1 MLSARFDF
9 SLRNPFVAGHRV
21 GGRALL
27 PGLAYADLVLQGF
40 GGHGHPYAGLELRN
54 TTLFAPLAVE
64 PDSRV
69 PLTLTAREHRAGAW
83 SVDLSS
89 GPVQYAAA
97 EVRTV
102 GPAGFAGRGL
112 DPAAERARAQHSFDL
127 ADVYRHCRGQGLEH
141 SGVMQVLGTVHRSA
155 DGVFAELS
163 LPDEALPDAG
173 EFLAH
178 PALLDAAAVAA
189 GHALS
194 LDEPHQALHLP
205 MCYESFRITAP
216 LTRTCLARVPADS
229 VRRQGGLLT
238 LSFEFFDASGR
249 QIAELS
255 GFTSKPERAPHG
267 GASAGSAAPVSARAG
282 EDWDAVLRAELA
294 AELGTAAP
302 AVDPRAGFYE
312 MGLDSAAL
320 LRLVHALQRRL
331 DTTLPPT
338 LLFEHTTVH
347 DLAGWLTAH
356 HPAPAGPARTP
367 VAPAAAAPA
376 PAPQTPAPSTAPAAT
391 ARAGRDPVADS
402 PDLAVV
408 GLSGRY
414 PGAYDLDAFWRNLR
428 AGADCVTPVPA
439 ERWDRA
445 AYGGGRRGEIGHNY
459 CDFGGFIEDAD
470 KFDPLFFS
478 ISPREAVAVD
488 PLERLFLEHSWAAL
502 EDAGHT
508 RSSLCG
514 PVGVYVGAMFQ
525 DYPLLAAEG
534 TTPEGRRVGLG
545 AGGASI
551 ANRVSYFCGFTGPSM
566 MVDTAC
572 SGSLTALHLAA
583 RALRDGEVDAAL
595 VGGVNLSLHPNKYL
609 LLSQGEFLSE
619 TGRCAAFGEGADG
632 MVPGEGVGVLLLKRL
647 ADAERDGD
655 HVYGLVKG
663 TAVNHGGRTGG
674 FTVPGPQ
681 AQQQVIEAALADAR
695 IDPRTV
701 TCVEAHGTGTALGD
715 PIEVAGLA
723 RALGSPQDRA
733 PECAL
738 GSVKS
743 GIGHLEAAAGVAGVT
758 KALLQLHHRQLVPT
772 LHADPAAGQLGL
784 EGTRF
789 RISGGLRP
797 WKRPFVDGREQP
809 LRAGV
814 SSFGAGGSNA
824 HVVLEEYR
832 DTRGGQEA
840 GDENAGPALVVLSA
854 RDEDRL
860 RASAERL
867 RAYLAAAGDP
877 SAAGGPDPV
886 LDRLGALAARIAGRP
901 TGAIAPEADL
911 AVEGFDSVARARL
924 LLAVGR
930 EYGVSP
936 APTTAED
943 HSTLARLARHLRT
956 EHGVGGTGAPVPAVA
971 EAPRALPS
979 VHAVAYTLLVGREAR
994 EERLALVVRD
1004 TAELVAELD
1013 AYLDGRPSARR
1024 HRGSTASERSA
1035 RVRETA
1041 GAAADGLLAAAVAGG
1056 DLDEVAQLWVSGLAP
1071 DPGLLHP
1078 RPPVRVPLP
1087 SYPFARERY
1096 WITDVL
1102 TGPRPAGAAPAASGQ
1117 PPAGPPAVPS
1127 LLAAVEE
1134 DVVTRPRV
1142 YEVESSMRELAEYQ
1156 DTVAAL
1162 SRICRVSLL
1171 AAFREMG
1178 ALRVAGEH
1186 TTRRRL
1192 REQLSVAGRHDRLFD
1207 ALLGLLEEA
1216 GYLRLDGEEVTV
1228 AAVDEHDLQAEVDG
1242 LAAEKRALL
1251 DRAPDND
1258 GLLTVLDNCLQAY
1271 PEVLADRRDPLDV
1284 LFPGGSFAQMDAIY
1298 KNQQQTNALMA
1309 EAVRSYVARR
1319 VAADP
1324 AARVTVLEIGAGTGG
1339 TSRGVLAAVA
1349 PYAEH
1354 LRYHYTDLGS
1364 SFVQYGAAEYGSHG
1378 FVEFRQLDIERSPAE
1393 QGFEPG
1399 SVDVVVAS
1407 NVLHATRS
1415 IHRTLTHAKS
1425 VMRPGGMIALFEVT
1439 RLHELLTIAFGLL
1452 EGWWAFE
1459 DTDRLPGSPLLSA
1472 PMWRRAMERAGF
1484 RGMRVLSGMPLRED
1498 RLSESVLLAESEGRP
1513 VEDAA
1518 PAPVGVRPV
1527 PAPAAPVPAAAP
1539 APAPVAPVPVAAP
1552 APAPDPV
1559 PVPVPTASAPLPA
1572 TPAPAEGVAANDL
1585 EALIDEAWKEVLGV
1599 DRIRPTDTFQDL
1611 GGDSIMASRIK
1622 ARLNNALPFEL
1633 ELRELLTATTVREM
1647 ALQAEAEIIER
1658 IDELPEDAVLAMTT
1672 D

>member
-54 TTLFAPLAVE
+54 TTLFAPLTVD
-64 PDSRV
+64 PDGRV
-69 PLTLTAREHRAGAW
+69 PLSLAAREHRAGAW
-83 SVDLSS
+83 SVELSS

-97 EVRTV
+97 EVRTA

-112 DPAAERARAQHSFDL
+112 DPAAERARAHHSFDL
-127 ADVYRHCRGQGLEH
+127 ADVYRHCRSQGLEH
-141 SGVMQVLGTVHRSA
+141 SGVMRALGTVHRCA
-155 DGVFAELS
+155 DGVLAELS
-163 LPDEALPDAG
+163 LPGEALPDAG

-178 PALLDAAAVAA
+178 PTLLDAAAVAA

-194 LDEPHQALHLP
+194 LDEPQQALHLP

-216 LTRTCLARVPADS
+216 LTGNCLARVPADS

-238 LSFEFFDASGR
+238 LSIEFFDAAGR
-249 QIAELS
+249 QVAELT
-255 GFTSKPERAPHG
+255 GFTSKPERTPHR
-267 GASAGSAAPVSARAG
+267 GAATGATAPVSGWAG
-282 EDWDAVLRAELA
+282 EDWEAVLRAELS
-294 AELGTAAP
+294 AELGTPAP
-302 AVDPRAGFYE
+302 SVDPRAGFYE

-347 DLAGWLTAH
+347 DLAGWLNAH
-356 HPAPAGPARTP
+356 HA
-367 VAPAAAAPA
+367 APAAPARAPAAPA
-376 PAPQTPAPSTAPAAT
+376 PAPQTVAAAGDPAAT
-391 ARAGRDPVADS
+391 AARAHREAAAGDS

-439 ERWDRA
+439 ERWDRVA
-445 AYGGGRRGEIGHNY
+445 HGGGRRGEIGHNY

-470 KFDPLFFS
+470 KFDPLFFN

-488 PLERLFLEHSWAAL
+488 PLERLFLEHSWAAM

-508 RSSLCG
+508 RNSLRG

-534 TTPEGRRVGLG
+534 TTTEGRRVGLG

-551 ANRVSYFCGFTGPSM
+551 ANRVSYVCGFTGPSM

-583 RALRDGEVDAAL
+583 RALRDGEIDAAL

-723 RALGSPQDRA
+723 RALGSPQDGA

-758 KALLQLHHRQLVPT
+758 KALLQLHHRELVPT
-772 LHADPAAGQLGL
+772 LHADPASGQLGL
-784 EGTRF
+784 DGTRF
-789 RISGGLRP
+789 RVNVGLRP
-797 WKRPFVDGREQP
+797 WHRPVVDGREQP

-824 HVVLEEYR
+824 HVVLEEYQDSR
-832 DTRGGQEA
+832 VGQEA
-840 GDENAGPALVVLSA
+840 RDEDAGRPALVVLSA

-860 RASAERL
+860 RACAERL
-867 RAYLAAAGDP
+867 RGYLTASGDP
-877 SAAGGPDPV
+877 SAAGGQDPV
-886 LDRLGALAARIAGRP
+886 LDRLGALASRIVARPA
-901 TGAIAPEADL
+901 GAIAPGAEL
-911 AVEGFDSVARARL
+911 ATEGFDSVARARL

-930 EYGVSP
+930 EYGVAL

-956 EHGVGGTGAPVPAVA
+956 EHGIAGTGAAALPAV
-971 EAPRALPS
+971 EDAPRALPS
-979 VHAVAYTLLVGREAR
+979 VHAIAYTLLVGREPR

-1004 TAELVAELD
+1004 TAELAAELD
-1013 AYLDGRPSARR
+1013 SYLDGRPSTRR
-1024 HRGSTASERSA
+1024 HIGSTASERSA

-1041 GAAADGLLAAAVAGG
+1041 GPPAEGLLAAAAAGG

-1071 DPGLLHP
+1071 DPGLLHT
-1078 RPPVRVPLP
+1078 RRPVRVPLP
-1087 SYPFARERY
+1087 TYPFARERY

-1102 TGPRPAGAAPAASGQ
+1102 TGPRPAGAAPAA
-1117 PPAGPPAVPS
+1117 PPAVPS
-1127 LLAAVEE
+1127 LLAAIEE

-1186 TTRRRL
+1186 TTRRGL
-1192 REQLSVAGRHDRLFD
+1192 RQQLSVASRHERLFD

-1216 GYLRLDGEEVTV
+1216 GYLRLDGEEVMV

-1242 LAAEKRALL
+1242 LAAQKRDLL
-1251 DRAPDND
+1251 ERAPDND
-1258 GLLTVLDNCLQAY
+1258 GLLAVLDNCLRAY

-1298 KNQQQTNALMA
+1298 KNQQQTNALMT

-1324 AARVTVLEIGAGTGG
+1324 ATRVTVLEIGAGTGG
-1339 TSRGVLAAVA
+1339 TSRGVLAALE

-1364 SFVQYGAAEYGSHG
+1364 SFVKYGAAEYGSHG
-1378 FVEFRQLDIERSPAE
+1378 FVEFRQLDIERSPAD
-1393 QGFEPG
+1393 QGFDPG

-1498 RLSESVLLAESEGRP
+1498 RLSESVLLAESDGRP
-1513 VEDAA
+1513 VEDAVPA
-1518 PAPVGVRPV
+1518 PAAARPA

-1539 APAPVAPVPVAAP
+1539 AAAPAAPVTVSAP
-1552 APAPDPV
+1552 APAPAV
-1559 PVPVPTASAPLPA
+1559 PAPAPAPALAVSAQPPA
-1572 TPAPAEGVAANDL
+1572 APAPAEGVAANDL
-1585 EALIDEAWKEVLGV
+1585 ETLIEAAWKEVLGV
-1599 DRIRPTDTFQDL
+1599 DRIRPADSFQDL

-1622 ARLNNALPFEL
+1622 ARVNSALPFEL

-1658 IDELPEDAVLAMTT
+1658 IDELPEDAVLALTT